1 MRCDLNENTD
11 SISSDNSHLTIDW
24 SAYHINTVQNKILAL
39 LTSFSLQQKVVDRD
53 VQLLELVEHCTGI
66 AKVKGSNPVQPWIFF

>member
-1 MRCDLNENTD
+1 MRCDLNGNTD
-11 SISSDNSHLTIDW
+11 SISSDNSHLTIYR

-53 VQLLELVEHCTGI
+53 SAI
-66 AKVKGSNPVQPWIFF
+66 ARVGRTLHRYRKG

>member
-11 SISSDNSHLTIDW
+11 SISSDNSHLTINR

-53 VQLLELVEHCTGI
+53 GAIDRLGRALHRYH
-66 AKVKGSNPVQPWIFF
+66 KG